1 MDPAHRA
8 LTRVTIEDAAA
19 ADKRITVLMG
29 DDSAIRKDYIYKYAD
44 FNRVDDFAVGE

>member
-1 MDPAHRA
+1 MAEKKKAAAAASPS
-8 LTRVTIEDAAA
+8 AA